1 MKKLFLLLLATAA
14 LAACNDDPEKIH
26 YASTNEGIEN
36 GKLTGKNM
44 HFYGRAVVT
53 ADDGS
58 EYIDEEAYFEFAGG
72 QSGDGQYIT
81 VYMHKTRFAAQMPA
95 LEMRIYHTPYTGSG
109 MSVSFSAASIVPEVL
124 LSANNRWQPLSSY
137 TLTDMEGLIDDV
149 QCTLSF
155 TCTVP
160 KLGTYRMQYEGKL
173 VIKG

>member
-1 MKKLFLLLLATAA
+1 MKKLLFLLLATAA

-109 MSVSFSAASIVPEVL
+109 KSVAFSAVSIVPEVL
-124 LSANNRWQPLSSY
+124 LSANNRWQAMPSY
-137 TLTDMEGLIDDV
+137 TLTDVEGSIDDL
-149 QCTLSF
+149 QCKLSF

-160 KLGTYRMQYEGKL
+160 KLGTYQMQYEGKL